1 MTDMPALSPELRD
14 RMMREG
20 RMFLKFGVVG
30 AGLFFVDLA
39 LTLAIMNGGYSY
51 LIGRAVGILV
61 AMHCGFVI
69 NRLWAFK
76 AMRDY
81 SLFRQWIGYV
91 AANGLGA
98 VVSYSIGWI
107 LLQPGMIFQHI
118 PALAAACGTASGMVI
133 NFTGSR
139 ILAFRR

>member
-1 MTDMPALSPELRD
+1 MTDMPALSPELREKV
-14 RMMREG
+14 MREG
-20 RMFLKFGVVG
+20 QMFLKFGVVG

-39 LTLAIMNGGYSY
+39 LTLLIMNAGYGY

-76 AMRDY
+76 TMREY
-81 SLFRQWIGYV
+81 SLLRQWIGYV

-98 VVSYSIGWI
+98 IVSYTVGWI
-107 LLQPGMIFQHI
+107 LLQPGVIFQHI